1 MTYNGVSGSMSESR
15 CCSRV

>member
-1 MTYNGVSGSMSESR
+1 MTYNGVSGSMSESH